1 MLAGPGHFT
10 KIFCCWFV
18 SQPTRAQWQKVFYI
32 SAGVFVFGWFIYL
45 LLGSGEQQSW
55 NTPYEDVLVPVD
67 FPGETREPAMAA
79 DHYSINN
86 ADTHD
91 RDHAV
96 QTNS

>member
-45 LLGSGEQQSW
+45 LLGSGEPQSW
-55 NTPYEDVLVPVD
+55 NTPH
-67 FPGETREPAMAA
+67 GTHA